1 VHSRS
6 FLKQAMHSL
15 RIPLVCF
22 AVHAAAVKILPLG
35 DSITLGCGDRCEK
48 DCTKIPQKFMPAPC
62 SNCSNGYRS
71 SLWRSL
77 KAAKVLGDF
86 EVVGSLESGNDDMP
100 RRHEGH
106 AGKTIKEVH
115 ELSST
120 WLPFNAD
127 IILLHLGTNDMG
139 IGFQNAKNSAKR
151 MDLMLNDTF
160 SSLPKTH
167 IFLASIIDT
176 GAFYGGKNHAEF
188 NAALKV
194 MVSKYTEKG
203 FQIAF
208 VDMEA
213 QTGLCTA
220 DMCCPDDIHPL
231 NEGYAKMA
239 QVWFEAL
246 KNTFGSELVVV

>member
-1 VHSRS
+1 MRS
-6 FLKQAMHSL
+6 LQ
-15 RIPLVCF
+15 ITLVCF

-106 AGKTIKEVH
+106 PGKTIEQVH
-115 ELSST
+115 ALSST
-120 WLPFNAD
+120 WLSFNAD

-139 IGFQNAKNSAKR
+139 LGLQNAKESAKR
-151 MDLMLNDTF
+151 MDLMLSEIF
-160 SSLPKTH
+160 KSQPKTH
-167 IFLASIIDT
+167 IFLASIIAT
-176 GAFYGGKNHAEF
+176 SAFYGGKNHAEF
-188 NAALKV
+188 NAALQV
-194 MVSKYTEKG
+194 FVSDYTKKG
-203 FQIAF
+203 FLITF
-208 VDMEA
+208 VDMDT
-213 QTGLCTA
+213 QTGLCSS

-239 QVWFEAL
+239 QVWYKAL
-246 KNTFGSELVVV
+246 KSAFGSELVV